1 MGKNICKAVS
11 IIMAILVVIAVYGAL
26 TASGSGFLDVSNI
39 GRYFLLGFA
48 VIFALIGI
56 ATGLKGWK
64 K

>member
-26 TASGSGFLDVSNI
+26 TAIGSGFLDLSNI
-39 GRYFLLGFA
+39 GRYFLFGFA
-48 VIFALIGI
+48 AIFALIGI